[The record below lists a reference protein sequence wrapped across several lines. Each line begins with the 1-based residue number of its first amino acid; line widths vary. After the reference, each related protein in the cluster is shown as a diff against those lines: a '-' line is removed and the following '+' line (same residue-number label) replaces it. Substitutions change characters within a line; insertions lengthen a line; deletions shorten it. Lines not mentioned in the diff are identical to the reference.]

1 MVSFKSFLKLFSSG
15 NTNSKYEKRNTKV
28 YSRAPLEKILPSFY
42 CWIYMAYQLEW
53 LHFIN
58 GHCKTQLIA
67 FPLSFHKVLP
77 SFINVSS
84 KEAVS
89 SKLVFNHKAV
99 LLRGK
104 N

>member
-1 MVSFKSFLKLFSSG
+1 MITFHKWALQ
-15 NTNSKYEKRNTKV
+15 N
-28 YSRAPLEKILPSFY
+28 
-42 CWIYMAYQLEW
+42 
-53 LHFIN
+53 
-58 GHCKTQLIA
+58 QLIA
-67 FPLSFHKVLP
+67 FPLSFHKALP
-77 SFINVSS
+77 SFINVSF